1 MWYAT
6 MALSERAPFSNSFRT
21 SAFRLAIAYCLL
33 FTVSV
38 SALLGAIY
46 LITGSVLANEVDN
59 VILIELD
66 ALADEYDREGQSGI
80 IAELTRLRDSWG
92 RAGAIYLLVDPA
104 LAKRAGNLSAWPFV
118 GVPKERW
125 LEFDIEALRDG
136 GVVNAPVRAR
146 VVEFADGYR
155 LLVGTEVSERRQF
168 QERFR
173 AATLWAIGLTALL
186 GALMG
191 LWLSRRLMARVR
203 AISTACQQIVAG
215 DFARRLPVGT
225 TGDEFDSLA
234 VAVNHVLT
242 RLDQQT
248 VTVRATFDSA
258 AHDLRGPLFRLRG
271 RLEELQQSPA
281 LTAEAGAS
289 IDRALQDIDSVQRTL
304 AILLQIA
311 QAESGAPLGETAR
324 IDLGQLV
331 QEITELYE
339 PAARA
344 SGLDLACEIDI
355 AWVNGHR
362 QLLTQL
368 LANLIEN
375 AVNYAGAGAIIRVR
389 AHTFTEGARLEVA
402 DNGPGIPVED
412 RERALRPFVRLS
424 STSAAGSGLGL
435 SLVAA
440 IARLHQARLM
450 LEDNTP
456 GLRVVVQFQAQPEIP
471 EQPDAVPAAPAPRA
485 NESS

>member
-1 MWYAT
+1 
-6 MALSERAPFSNSFRT
+6 
-21 SAFRLAIAYCLL
+21 
-33 FTVSV
+33 V

-66 ALADEYDREGQSGI
+66 ALADEYDREGQNGV
-80 IAELTRLRDSWG
+80 IAELTRLRESWG

-104 LAKRAGNLSAWPFV
+104 FEKRAGNLSAWPFA

-125 LEFDIEALRDG
+125 PEFEIEALRDSG
-136 GVVNAPVRAR
+136 MVRDPVRAR
-146 VVEFADGYR
+146 VVEFPDGYR

-203 AISTACQQIVAG
+203 AISSACQQIVAG
-215 DFARRLPVGT
+215 DFARRLPVG
-225 TGDEFDSLA
+225 GSRDEFDALA

-242 RLDQQT
+242 RLDEQT
-248 VTVRATFDSA
+248 MTVRATFDSA

-271 RLEELQQSPA
+271 RLEELQSSAA
-281 LTAEAGAS
+281 LDAAARGS
-289 IDRALQDIDSVQRTL
+289 IDRALKDIDSVQRTL

-311 QAESGAPLGETAR
+311 QAESGAALAESARLDLGE
-324 IDLGQLV
+324 LV
-331 QEITELYE
+331 QEITELYA
-339 PAARA
+339 PAARVQ
-344 SGLDLACEIDI
+344 GLNLACDVEV

-375 AVNYAGAGAIIRVR
+375 AVNYAGSGACIRITVR
-389 AHTFTEGARLEVA
+389 ACLEGARLQVA

-412 RERALRPFVRLS
+412 RERALRPFVRLTRTS
-424 STSAAGSGLGL
+424 SAGSGLGL
-435 SLVAA
+435 SLVVA
-440 IARLHQARLM
+440 IARLHQARLT
-450 LEDNTP
+450 LEDNAP
-456 GLRVVVQFQAQPEIP
+456 GLAVVVQFQAARPEKAP
-471 EQPDAVPAAPAPRA
+471 EQHAAPAVPAPRVNA
-485 NESS
+485 EA

>member
-1 MWYAT
+1 MV
-6 MALSERAPFSNSFRT
+6 LSDRTPFSNSFRT
-21 SAFRLAIAYCLL
+21 SAFRLAIAYCVL

-46 LITGSVLANEVDN
+46 LITGNVLANEVDN

-66 ALADEYDREGQSGI
+66 ALADEYDREGQDGI
-80 IAELTRLRDSWG
+80 IAELTRLRESWG

-104 LAKRAGNLSAWPFV
+104 LAKRAGNLSAWPFN

-136 GVVNAPVRAR
+136 GMVNDPVRAR
-146 VVEFADGYR
+146 VVEFPDGYR

-168 QERFR
+168 QQRFR

-215 DFARRLPVGT
+215 DFARRLPVG
-225 TGDEFDSLA
+225 GSRDEFDALA

-242 RLDQQT
+242 RLDEQT

-271 RLEELQQSPA
+271 RLEELQRSAA
-281 LTAEAGAS
+281 LGAEAGAS
-289 IDRALQDIDSVQRTL
+289 VDRALKDIDSVQRTL

-311 QAESGAPLGETAR
+311 QAESGAPLADSAR
-324 IDLGQLV
+324 IDLGELV
-331 QEITELYE
+331 QEITDLYE

-344 SGLDLACEIDI
+344 SGTSLGCATEV

-375 AVNYAGAGAIIRVR
+375 AVNYAGHGALIRVTVR
-389 AHTFTEGARLEVA
+389 ASLEGARLQVA
-402 DNGPGIPVED
+402 DNGPGIPIED

-424 STSAAGSGLGL
+424 TASASGSGLGL

-440 IARLHQARLM
+440 IARLHQARLT
-450 LEDNTP
+450 LEDNAP
-456 GLRVVVQFQAQPEIP
+456 GLCVVVQFHATRPENTP
-471 EQPDAVPAAPAPRA
+471 EKHAVPASAPRVSA
-485 NESS
+485 GA

>member
-1 MWYAT
+1 
-6 MALSERAPFSNSFRT
+6 MAPSDRPAFSSSFRT

-38 SALLGAIY
+38 SMLLGAIY
-46 LITGSVLANEVDN
+46 LITRSVLANEVDN

-80 IAELTRLRDSWG
+80 VAELARLRDAWG
-92 RAGAIYLLVDPA
+92 RAEAIYLLVDPQ
-104 LAKRAGNLSAWPFV
+104 LQKRAGNLSAWPWS

-136 GVVNAPVRAR
+136 RLVRDPVRAR
-146 VVEFADGYR
+146 MVEFPDGYR

-191 LWLSRRLMARVR
+191 LWLSTRLLARVR
-203 AISTACQQIVAG
+203 GIASACQQIVGG
-215 DFARRLPVGT
+215 DFARRLPVG
-225 TGDEFDSLA
+225 GSRDEFDALA
-234 VAVNHVLT
+234 VAVNHVLD

-248 VTVRATFDSA
+248 ATVRATFDSA

-271 RLEELQQSPA
+271 RLEELQGFASLDPESRGSVDHA
-281 LTAEAGAS
+281 LK
-289 IDRALQDIDSVQRTL
+289 DIDSLQRTL
-304 AILLQIA
+304 TILLQIA
-311 QAESGAPLGETAR
+311 QAESGTALAESAR
-324 IDLGQLV
+324 IDLGELV
-331 QEITELYE
+331 QEITELYA
-339 PAARA
+339 PAAHA
-344 SGLDLACEIDI
+344 QGLSLSCATQV
-355 AWVNGHR
+355 ALVNGHR

-375 AVNYAGAGAIIRVR
+375 AVKYAGGGAVIRLTVR
-389 AHTFTEGARLEVA
+389 ATAEGARLLVE
-402 DNGPGIPVED
+402 DNGPGIPVGD
-412 RERALRPFVRLS
+412 REQALRPFVRLS
-424 STSAAGSGLGL
+424 RTASAGSGLGL

-440 IARLHQARLM
+440 IARLHEARLT
-450 LEDNTP
+450 LEDNAP
-456 GLRVVVQFQAQPEIP
+456 GLRVIVQFRPARPEGLEKP
-471 EQPDAVPAAPAPRA
+471 AVPPQAALHVTTAA
-485 NESS
+485 

>member
-1 MWYAT
+1 
-6 MALSERAPFSNSFRT
+6 MAPSERLPFSNSFRT

-38 SALLGAIY
+38 SALLGTIY
-46 LITGSVLANEVDN
+46 LITRSVLANEVDN

-66 ALADEYDREGQSGI
+66 QLADEYDREGQNGI
-80 IAELTRLRDSWG
+80 IAELTRLREAWG
-92 RAGAIYLLVDPA
+92 RAGGIYMLVDPQ
-104 LAKRAGNLSAWPFV
+104 LQKRAGNLSSWPFS
-118 GVPKERW
+118 GVPKARW

-136 GVVNAPVRAR
+136 RVVHDPVRAR
-146 VVEFADGYR
+146 VIEFPDGYR

-168 QERFR
+168 QQRFR

-215 DFARRLPVGT
+215 DFARRLPVG
-225 TGDEFDSLA
+225 GSRDEFDALA

-242 RLDQQT
+242 RLDEQT

-271 RLEELQQSPA
+271 RLEELQGS
-281 LTAEAGAS
+281 AELGTEARGS
-289 IDRALQDIDSVQRTL
+289 IDRALKDIDSVQRTL

-311 QAESGAPLGETAR
+311 QAESGAAFAESARLDLGELAH
-324 IDLGQLV
+324 
-331 QEITELYE
+331 EITELYE

-344 SGLDLACEIDI
+344 QGLHLQCSVEN

-375 AVNYAGAGAIIRVR
+375 AVNYAGADALIHVTVR
-389 AHTFTEGARLEVA
+389 AGAEGARLQVA

-424 STSAAGSGLGL
+424 RASSTGSGLGL

-440 IARLHQARLM
+440 IARLHQARLS
-450 LEDNTP
+450 LEDNAP
-456 GLRVVVQFQAQPEIP
+456 GLCVVVQFQAARPEDQL
-471 EQPDAVPAAPAPRA
+471 ETRAVPALPAPRVNA
-485 NESS
+485 VA

>member
-1 MWYAT
+1 
-6 MALSERAPFSNSFRT
+6 MALSDRPPFSNAFRT

-33 FTVSV
+33 FTISV

-46 LITGSVLANEVDN
+46 LITGNVLANEVDN

-66 ALADEYDREGQSGI
+66 ALADEYDREGQDGV
-80 IAELTRLRDSWG
+80 IAQLTRLRESWG

-104 LAKRAGNLSAWPFV
+104 LAKRAGNLSVWPFS

-136 GVVNAPVRAR
+136 AVVRDPVRAR
-146 VVEFADGYR
+146 LVEFPDGYR

-203 AISTACQQIVAG
+203 AISSACQQIVAG
-215 DFARRLPVGT
+215 DFARRLPVG
-225 TGDEFDSLA
+225 GSRDEFDALA

-242 RLDQQT
+242 RLDEQT

-271 RLEELQQSPA
+271 RLEELQRSAA
-281 LTAEAGAS
+281 LNVEGRAS
-289 IDRALQDIDSVQRTL
+289 IERALKDIDSVQRTL

-311 QAESGAPLGETAR
+311 QAESGAPLSESAR
-324 IDLGQLV
+324 LDLGELV
-331 QEITELYE
+331 QEICELYE
-339 PAARA
+339 PAACARDL
-344 SGLDLACEIDI
+344 SLACDTEV

-375 AVNYAGAGAIIRVR
+375 AVNYAGPGALIRVTAR
-389 AHTFTEGARLEVA
+389 ARSEGVALQVA
-402 DNGPGIPVED
+402 DNGPGIPIED

-424 STSAAGSGLGL
+424 TASSTGSGLGL

-440 IARLHQARLM
+440 IARVHRASLT
-450 LEDNTP
+450 LEDNAP
-456 GLRVVVQFQAQPEIP
+456 GLCVVVQFQAARPENAP
-471 EQPDAVPAAPAPRA
+471 EKHAVPAPPTPRVETA
-485 NESS
+485 A

>member
-1 MWYAT
+1 M
-6 MALSERAPFSNSFRT
+6 MALSDRPPFSSSFRT

-38 SALLGAIY
+38 STLLGAIY
-46 LITGSVLANEVDN
+46 LITRNVLANEVDN

-66 ALADEYDREGQSGI
+66 ALADEYDREGQSGVS
-80 IAELTRLRDSWG
+80 AELARLRESWG

-104 LAKRAGNLSAWPFV
+104 LEKRAGNLSAWPFA

-136 GVVNAPVRAR
+136 GMVRDPVRAR
-146 VVEFADGYR
+146 VVEFPDGYR

-168 QERFR
+168 QQRFR

-203 AISTACQQIVAG
+203 AISSACQQIVGG
-215 DFARRLPVGT
+215 DFARRLPVG
-225 TGDEFDSLA
+225 GSRDEFDSLA

-242 RLDQQT
+242 RLDEQT
-248 VTVRATFDSA
+248 MTVRATFDSA

-271 RLEELQQSPA
+271 RLEELQGSA
-281 LTAEAGAS
+281 RLDAEASGS
-289 IDRALQDIDSVQRTL
+289 IDRALKDIDSVQRTL

-311 QAESGAPLGETAR
+311 QAESGAALAESARLDLGE
-324 IDLGQLV
+324 LV

-339 PAARA
+339 PAAHA
-344 SGLDLACEIDI
+344 QGLSLSCDVEV

-375 AVNYAGAGAIIRVR
+375 AVNYAGAGALIRLTAR
-389 AHTFTEGARLEVA
+389 ARAEGVRLEVA
-402 DNGPGIPVED
+402 DNGPGIPVGD

-424 STSAAGSGLGL
+424 RAESAGSGLGL

-440 IARLHQARLM
+440 IARLHEARLT
-450 LEDNTP
+450 LEDNAP
-456 GLRVVVQFQAQPEIP
+456 GLCVVVQFQAARPEDAA
-471 EQPDAVPAAPAPRA
+471 EQHAVPPAAAPRVSAEA
-485 NESS
+485 

>member
-1 MWYAT
+1 M
-6 MALSERAPFSNSFRT
+6 MALNERPPFSNSFRT

-38 SALLGAIY
+38 GALLGAIY

-66 ALADEYDREGQSGI
+66 ALADEYDREGQEGV
-80 IAELTRLRDSWG
+80 IAELTRLRESWG

-104 LAKRAGNLSAWPFV
+104 LAKRAGNLSSWPFS

-136 GVVNAPVRAR
+136 AMVHDPVRAR
-146 VVEFADGYR
+146 VVEFPDGYR

-215 DFARRLPVGT
+215 DFARRLPVG
-225 TGDEFDSLA
+225 GSRDEFDALA

-242 RLDQQT
+242 RLDEQT
-248 VTVRATFDSA
+248 LTVRATFDSA

-271 RLEELQQSPA
+271 RLEELHGSAA
-281 LTAEAGAS
+281 LDAEARAS
-289 IDRALQDIDSVQRTL
+289 IERALKDIDSVQRTL

-311 QAESGAPLGETAR
+311 QAESGAGLAESARLDLGELAR
-324 IDLGQLV
+324 
-331 QEITELYE
+331 EITELYE

-344 SGLDLACEIDI
+344 QGLNLDCDTEG

-368 LANLIEN
+368 LANLVEN
-375 AVNYAGAGAIIRVR
+375 AVNYAGRGALIHVTVR
-389 AHTFTEGARLEVA
+389 AYAEGARLQVA

-424 STSAAGSGLGL
+424 SARSTGSGLGL

-440 IARLHQARLM
+440 IARLHQARLS
-450 LEDNTP
+450 LEDNAP
-456 GLRVVVQFQAQPEIP
+456 GLCVVVQFRAARPENAP
-471 EQPDAVPAAPAPRA
+471 EEHAVPALPTPRVDA
-485 NESS
+485 AA

>member
-1 MWYAT
+1 MV
-6 MALSERAPFSNSFRT
+6 LNERPPFSNSFRT
-21 SAFRLAIAYCLL
+21 SAFRLAIAYCVL

-66 ALADEYDREGQSGI
+66 ALADEYDREGQNGI
-80 IAELTRLRDSWG
+80 IAELTRLREAWG

-104 LAKRAGNLSAWPFV
+104 LAKRAGNLSAWPFS

-136 GVVNAPVRAR
+136 AVVRDPVRAR
-146 VVEFADGYR
+146 VVEFPDGYR
-155 LLVGTEVSERRQF
+155 LLVGTEVSERHQF

-215 DFARRLPVGT
+215 DFARRLPVG
-225 TGDEFDSLA
+225 GSRDEFDSLA

-242 RLDQQT
+242 RLDEQT
-248 VTVRATFDSA
+248 MTVRATFDSA

-271 RLEELQQSPA
+271 RLEELQGYA
-281 LTAEAGAS
+281 TLDTEARLS
-289 IDRALQDIDSVQRTL
+289 IDRALKDIDSVQRTL

-311 QAESGAPLGETAR
+311 QAESGAALAESARLNLGE
-324 IDLGQLV
+324 LV

-344 SGLDLACEIDI
+344 QGLSLACDAEG

-375 AVNYAGAGAIIRVR
+375 AVNYAGPGARIRVTVR
-389 AHTFTEGARLEVA
+389 ALAEGARLQVA

-424 STSAAGSGLGL
+424 SVSSAGSGLGL

-440 IARLHQARLM
+440 IARLHQARLT
-450 LEDNTP
+450 LEDNAP
-456 GLRVVVQFQAQPEIP
+456 GLAVVVQFQAARPENAREP
-471 EQPDAVPAAPAPRA
+471 HAAPALSAPRVGA
-485 NESS
+485 AA

>member
-1 MWYAT
+1 
-6 MALSERAPFSNSFRT
+6 MAPEERAPFSSSFRT

-38 SALLGAIY
+38 SVLLGAIY
-46 LITGSVLANEVDN
+46 FITGSVLANEVDN

-66 ALADEYDREGQSGI
+66 ALADEYDREGQTGI
-80 IAELTRLRDSWG
+80 VAELTRLRDAWG
-92 RAGAIYLLVDPA
+92 RAGAIYLLVDPQ
-104 LAKRAGNLSAWPFV
+104 LQKRAGNLSAWPWS

-136 GVVNAPVRAR
+136 RLVRDPVRAR
-146 VVEFADGYR
+146 VVEFPDGYR

-186 GALMG
+186 GALLG
-191 LWLSRRLMARVR
+191 LWLSTRLVARVR
-203 AISTACQQIVAG
+203 AIASACQQIVGG
-215 DFARRLPVGT
+215 DFARRLPVG
-225 TGDEFDSLA
+225 GSRDEFDTLA
-234 VAVNHVLT
+234 VAVNHVLD

-248 VTVRATFDSA
+248 ATVRATFDSA
-258 AHDLRGPLFRLRG
+258 AHDLRGPLFRLRA
-271 RLEELQQSPA
+271 RLEELQGFSA
-281 LTAEAGAS
+281 LDAESRGS
-289 IDRALQDIDSVQRTL
+289 IDHALKDIDSLQRTL

-311 QAESGAPLGETAR
+311 QAESGTALAESAR
-324 IDLGQLV
+324 IDLGELV
-331 QEITELYE
+331 QEITELYA
-339 PAARA
+339 PAAHA
-344 SGLDLACEIDI
+344 QGLYLSCDTESAF
-355 AWVNGHR
+355 VNGHR

-375 AVNYAGAGAIIRVR
+375 AVTYAGRGALIRMSVRAGA
-389 AHTFTEGARLEVA
+389 EGARLLVA

-424 STSAAGSGLGL
+424 RTASAGSGLGL

-440 IARLHQARLM
+440 IARLHEARLI
-450 LEDNTP
+450 LEDNAP
-456 GLRVVVQFQAQPEIP
+456 GLRVIVQFHPARPEGAQPR
-471 EQPDAVPAAPAPRA
+471 AVPLEAAPHATA
-485 NESS
+485 AV

>member
-1 MWYAT
+1 
-6 MALSERAPFSNSFRT
+6 MAHSEAPSFSSSFRT
-21 SAFRLAIAYCLL
+21 STFRLAIAYCVL

-66 ALADEYDREGQSGI
+66 ALADEYDREGQNGVT
-80 IAELTRLRDSWG
+80 AELTRLRESWG
-92 RAGAIYLLVDPA
+92 RAGAIYLLVNPA
-104 LAKRAGNLSAWPFV
+104 LEKRAGNLSAWPFS

-136 GVVNAPVRAR
+136 RMVRDPVRAR
-146 VVEFADGYR
+146 VVEFPDGYR

-173 AATLWAIGLTALL
+173 AATLWAIGSTALL
-186 GALMG
+186 GALTG

-203 AISTACQQIVAG
+203 AVSSACQQIVAG
-215 DFARRLPVGT
+215 DFARRLPVG
-225 TGDEFDSLA
+225 GSRDEFDALA

-242 RLDQQT
+242 RLDEQT
-248 VTVRATFDSA
+248 MTVRATFDSA

-271 RLEELQQSPA
+271 RLEELQGSAA
-281 LTAEAGAS
+281 LTTEARGS
-289 IDRALQDIDSVQRTL
+289 IDRALKDIDSVQRTL

-311 QAESGAPLGETAR
+311 QAESGAALAESARLDLGE
-324 IDLGQLV
+324 LV
-331 QEITELYE
+331 EEIAGLYE

-344 SGLDLACEIDI
+344 QGLSLACDVEV
-355 AWVNGHR
+355 AWMNGHR
-362 QLLTQL
+362 QLITQL

-375 AVNYAGAGAIIRVR
+375 AVNYAGSGALIRVSVR
-389 AHTFTEGARLEVA
+389 ARAEGARLQVA

-424 STSAAGSGLGL
+424 RAGSAGSGLGL

-440 IARLHQARLM
+440 IVRLHQARLT
-450 LEDNTP
+450 LEDNAP
-456 GLRVVVQFQAQPEIP
+456 GLCVVVQFQAARPEDAPQIH
-471 EQPDAVPAAPAPRA
+471 AVPAVPAPHVSA
-485 NESS
+485 QA

>member
-1 MWYAT
+1 MP
-6 MALSERAPFSNSFRT
+6 LSERPPFSNAFRT
-21 SAFRLAIAYCLL
+21 SAFRLAIAYCVL

-46 LITGSVLANEVDN
+46 LITGNVLANEVDN

-66 ALADEYDREGQSGI
+66 ALADEYAREGQDGVT
-80 IAELTRLRDSWG
+80 AELTRLREGWG

-104 LAKRAGNLSAWPFV
+104 LAKRAGNLTRWPFS

-125 LEFDIEALRDG
+125 VEFEIEAERDD
-136 GVVNAPVRAR
+136 GVVHDPVRAR
-146 VVEFADGYR
+146 VVEFPDGYR

-168 QERFR
+168 QQRFR
-173 AATLWAIGLTALL
+173 AATLWAIGSTALL

-203 AISTACQQIVAG
+203 GISNACQQIVAG
-215 DFARRLPVGT
+215 DFARRLPVGDAR
-225 TGDEFDSLA
+225 DEFDALA
-234 VAVNHVLT
+234 VAVNHVLK
-242 RLDQQT
+242 RLDEQT

-258 AHDLRGPLFRLRG
+258 AHDLRGPLFRLRA
-271 RLEELQQSPA
+271 RLEELHRSA
-281 LTAEAGAS
+281 SLGAAGSDS
-289 IDRALQDIDSVQRTL
+289 IDRALKDIDAIQRTL

-311 QAESGAPLGETAR
+311 QAESGAPLAETVRLELGE
-324 IDLGQLV
+324 LV
-331 QEITELYE
+331 REITELYE
-339 PAARA
+339 PAAHA
-344 SGLDLACEIDI
+344 QGLKLECATGV

-375 AVNYAGAGAIIRVR
+375 AVNYAGPGALIRITVQ
-389 AHTFTEGARLEVA
+389 APAEGARLEVA

-424 STSAAGSGLGL
+424 SASATGSGLGL

-440 IARLHQARLM
+440 ITRLHQARLT
-450 LEDNTP
+450 LEDNEP
-456 GLRVVVQFQAQPEIP
+456 GLRVVVQFAAVWSEATH
-471 EQPDAVPAAPAPRA
+471 AVPAVPTPRVPTA
-485 NESS
+485 I

>member
-1 MWYAT
+1 
-6 MALSERAPFSNSFRT
+6 MAPKERLPFSSSFRT
-21 SAFRLAIAYCLL
+21 STFRLAIAYCVL

-38 SALLGAIY
+38 SVLLGAIY
-46 LITGSVLANEVDN
+46 LITRSVLANEVDN

-66 ALADEYDREGQSGI
+66 ALADEYDREGRDGI
-80 IAELTRLRDSWG
+80 VAQLTRLRDSWG
-92 RAGAIYLLVDPA
+92 RAGAIYLLVDPQ
-104 LAKRAGNLSAWPFV
+104 LTKRAGNLSAGPFI
-118 GVPKERW
+118 GVPRQRW

-136 GVVNAPVRAR
+136 GIVNAPVRAR
-146 VVEFADGYR
+146 MVEFPDGYR

-191 LWLSRRLMARVR
+191 LWLSRRLMGRVR
-203 AISTACQQIVAG
+203 AISSACQQIVAG
-215 DFARRLPVGT
+215 DFARRLPVG
-225 TGDEFDSLA
+225 GSRDEFDALA

-248 VTVRATFDSA
+248 VTLRATFDSA

-271 RLEELQQSPA
+271 RLEELQHSASVGTEAA
-281 LTAEAGAS
+281 LS
-289 IDRALQDIDSVQRTL
+289 IDHALQDIDSMQRTL

-311 QAESGAPLGETAR
+311 QAESGAPLAQSAR
-324 IDLGQLV
+324 VDLGQIA
-331 QEITELYE
+331 QEITELFE

-344 SGLDLACEIDI
+344 AGLDLACEVDV

-368 LANLIEN
+368 VANLIEN

-389 AHTFTEGARLEVA
+389 AHPFTEGSRLEVA

-412 RERALRPFVRLS
+412 RERALAPFVRLS
-424 STSAAGSGLGL
+424 RTSSTGSGLGL

-440 IARLHQARLM
+440 IARLHQAHLS
-450 LEDNTP
+450 LEDNAP
-456 GLRVVVQFQAQPEIP
+456 GLCVVVQFQAARPETTP
-471 EQPDAVPAAPAPRA
+471 EEHAVPAAPAPRVNA
-485 NESS
+485 VA

>member
-1 MWYAT
+1 
-6 MALSERAPFSNSFRT
+6 MALSDQPSFASSFRT

-66 ALADEYDREGQSGI
+66 ALADEYDREGQNGV
-80 IAELTRLRDSWG
+80 AAQLTRLRESWG

-104 LAKRAGNLSAWPFV
+104 LQKRAGNLTSWPFT

-125 LEFDIEALRDG
+125 LEFEIEALRDG
-136 GVVNAPVRAR
+136 GMVRDPVRAR
-146 VVEFADGYR
+146 VVEFPDGYR

-203 AISTACQQIVAG
+203 AISIACQQIVAG
-215 DFARRLPVGT
+215 DFARRLPVGSAR
-225 TGDEFDSLA
+225 DEFDALA

-242 RLDQQT
+242 RLDEQT
-248 VTVRATFDSA
+248 QTVRATFDSA

-271 RLEELQQSPA
+271 RLEELQGTAA
-281 LTAEAGAS
+281 LDAEAHVS
-289 IDRALQDIDSVQRTL
+289 VDRALKDIDSMQRTL

-311 QAESGAPLGETAR
+311 QAESGAALAESARFDLGE
-324 IDLGQLV
+324 LV
-331 QEITELYE
+331 QEISDLYA

-344 SGLDLACEIDI
+344 QGLSLACDI
-355 AWVNGHR
+355 EAAWVNGHR

-375 AVNYAGAGAIIRVR
+375 AVNYAGRGALIRVMVR
-389 AHTFTEGARLEVA
+389 MGVEGARLQVA

-424 STSAAGSGLGL
+424 RTSSAGSGLGL

-440 IARLHQARLM
+440 IARLHQARLT
-450 LEDNTP
+450 LADNSP
-456 GLRVVVQFQAQPEIP
+456 GLCVVVQFPPARPESAP
-471 EQPDAVPAAPAPRA
+471 EEHAVPGVPTPRVSA
-485 NESS
+485 EA

>member
-1 MWYAT
+1 
-6 MALSERAPFSNSFRT
+6 MALSERPPFSNSFRT
-21 SAFRLAIAYCLL
+21 SAFRLAIAYCAL

-46 LITGSVLANEVDN
+46 LITHNVLANEVDN
-59 VILIELD
+59 VILIELE
-66 ALADEYDREGQSGI
+66 ALADEYDREGQDGI

-104 LAKRAGNLSAWPFV
+104 LAKRAGNLSAWPFK

-125 LEFDIEALRDG
+125 LEFDIDALRDDE
-136 GVVNAPVRAR
+136 VVHDPVRAR
-146 VVEFADGYR
+146 VVEFPNGYR
-155 LLVGTEVSERRQF
+155 LLVGTDVSERRQF
-168 QERFR
+168 QQRFR
-173 AATLWAIGLTALL
+173 AATLWAIGATALL

-215 DFARRLPVGT
+215 DFARRLPVGASR
-225 TGDEFDSLA
+225 DEFDALA
-234 VAVNHVLT
+234 VAVNHVLA
-242 RLDQQT
+242 RLDEQT

-271 RLEELQQSPA
+271 RLEELQRSPS
-281 LTAEAGAS
+281 LGAEARGS

-311 QAESGAPLGETAR
+311 QAESGAALAESARFDLGELA
-324 IDLGQLV
+324 

-344 SGLDLACEIDI
+344 RGLRLECAATLA
-355 AWVNGHR
+355 AVHGHR
-362 QLLTQL
+362 QLVTQL

-375 AVNYAGAGAIIRVR
+375 AINYAGCGALIRVSVQ
-389 AHTFTEGARLEVA
+389 AATGGARLAVA
-402 DNGPGIPVED
+402 DNGPGIAPED
-412 RERALRPFVRLS
+412 RERVLRPFVRLAAA
-424 STSAAGSGLGL
+424 SAAGSGLGL

-440 IARLHQARLM
+440 IARLHRARLT
-450 LEDNTP
+450 LEDNSP
-456 GLRVVVQFQAQPEIP
+456 GLAVVLQFEPQHAQNTAQKP
-471 EQPDAVPAAPAPRA
+471 AVPALPTPRVDTVI
-485 NESS
+485 

>member
-1 MWYAT
+1 MG
-6 MALSERAPFSNSFRT
+6 LNDRPPFSSSFRT
-21 SAFRLAIAYCLL
+21 STFRLAIAYCLL

-66 ALADEYDREGQSGI
+66 ALADEYDREGQNGV
-80 IAELTRLRDSWG
+80 IAELARLRESWG

-104 LAKRAGNLSAWPFV
+104 FAKRAGNLSAWPFA

-125 LEFDIEALRDG
+125 LEFEIEALRDSG
-136 GVVNAPVRAR
+136 MVRDPVRAR
-146 VVEFADGYR
+146 VVEFPDGYR

-203 AISTACQQIVAG
+203 AIASACQQIVAG
-215 DFARRLPVGT
+215 DFARRLPVG
-225 TGDEFDSLA
+225 GSRDEFDALA

-242 RLDQQT
+242 RLDEQT
-248 VTVRATFDSA
+248 MTVRATFDSA

-271 RLEELQQSPA
+271 RLEELQSSAA
-281 LTAEAGAS
+281 LDPVARGS
-289 IDRALQDIDSVQRTL
+289 IDRALKDIDSVQRTL
-304 AILLQIA
+304 SILLQIA
-311 QAESGAPLGETAR
+311 QAESGAALAESARLDLGE
-324 IDLGQLV
+324 LV
-331 QEITELYE
+331 QEITELYA

-344 SGLDLACEIDI
+344 QGLSLACAVEV

-375 AVNYAGAGAIIRVR
+375 AVNYAGSGACIRITVR
-389 AHTFTEGARLEVA
+389 ACVEGARLQVA

-412 RERALRPFVRLS
+412 RERALRPFVRLTRTS
-424 STSAAGSGLGL
+424 SAGSGLGL
-435 SLVAA
+435 SLVVA
-440 IARLHQARLM
+440 IARLHQARLS
-450 LEDNTP
+450 LEDNAP
-456 GLRVVVQFQAQPEIP
+456 GLAVVVQFQAARPENAP
-471 EQPDAVPAAPAPRA
+471 EQHAAPAVPAPRVNA
-485 NESS
+485 EA

>member
-1 MWYAT
+1 
-6 MALSERAPFSNSFRT
+6 MAHSERPPFSNSFRT
-21 SAFRLAIAYCLL
+21 STFRLAIAYCVL

-66 ALADEYDREGQSGI
+66 ALADEYDREGRDGI
-80 IAELTRLRDSWG
+80 VAQLTRLRDSWG
-92 RAGAIYLLVDPA
+92 RAGAIYLLVDPQ
-104 LAKRAGNLSAWPFV
+104 LVKRAGNLSAWPFI
-118 GVPKERW
+118 GVPRERW

-146 VVEFADGYR
+146 MVEFPDGYR
-155 LLVGTEVSERRQF
+155 LLVGTEVSERRKF

-203 AISTACQQIVAG
+203 GISSACQQIVAG
-215 DFARRLPVGT
+215 DFARRLPVGA

-271 RLEELQQSPA
+271 RLEELQHSA
-281 LTAEAGAS
+281 SVNAEATLS
-289 IDRALQDIDSVQRTL
+289 IDHALQDIDSMQRTL

-311 QAESGAPLGETAR
+311 QAESGAPLAQSAR
-324 IDLGQLV
+324 VDLGQIA
-331 QEITELYE
+331 QEITELFE

-344 SGLDLACEIDI
+344 AGLDLACEVDV

-368 LANLIEN
+368 VANLIEN

-389 AHTFTEGARLEVA
+389 AHPFTEGSRLEVA

-412 RERALRPFVRLS
+412 RERALAPFVRLS
-424 STSAAGSGLGL
+424 RTSSTGSGLGL

-440 IARLHQARLM
+440 IARLHQARLS

-456 GLRVVVQFQAQPEIP
+456 GLRVVVQFPAAPGENSQDENPP
-471 EQPDAVPAAPAPRA
+471 PAVPATDAATVA
-485 NESS
+485 